1 MEDSISFLDYDDYS
15 ITSCHDDAMSAFLSC
30 ASSQPPTET
39 YESGSNLMFEN
50 EIDAY
55 LKVTI

>member
-1 MEDSISFLDYDDYS
+1 
-15 ITSCHDDAMSAFLSC
+15 MSAFLSC

-39 YESGSNLMFEN
+39 YENGSNLMFEN